1 MLFKTPLRL
10 DDGKESESKM
20 VYVSYVYQEKHADGQ
35 ADARA
40 ADSGASE
47 S

>member
-1 MLFKTPLRL
+1 
-10 DDGKESESKM
+10 M